1 LRAIGIVLFQEEPRI
16 GSKLTNRKMNQNEH
30 PKTMT
35 SEMKSGNEIKA
46 DLLTLGWVEQ
56 LKHKHTNKTEGTT

>member
-1 LRAIGIVLFQEEPRI
+1 
-16 GSKLTNRKMNQNEH
+16 MNKNEH

-46 DLLTLGWVEQ
+46 DLLTLGWAEQ
-56 LKHKHTNKTEGTT
+56 LKNKRINKTEGTT